1 MNSLHTSK
9 STMVLALINIVSG
22 SRIIATQLPSLI
34 NVVSDLNRNG
44 SNIYAAIQCIH
55 HFHLSIS
62 VVTYNHPIQRSLSA
76 IKNNN
81 LQPQPHL
88 TTSSTLQQLLSQQL
102 KLSWKSCQLC
112 QTEISCWTGL
122 VLVGI
127 TRMPWHSYK
136 HLEWMI
142 NVII

>member
-44 SNIYAAIQCIH
+44 SNIYAAIQCTH

-76 IKNNN
+76 ITNNN
-81 LQPQPHL
+81 LQPQPSL
-88 TTSSTLQQLLSQQL
+88 NDIFNAAAAAFSTTKIVLKILSTMSN
-102 KLSWKSCQLC
+102 
-112 QTEISCWTGL
+112 
-122 VLVGI
+122 
-127 TRMPWHSYK
+127 R
-136 HLEWMI
+136 
-142 NVII
+142 N